1 MKKILLVL
9 SITGFMFAEGKI
21 GGVTYFDYSNTEKA
35 SGFNFQRQYFGY
47 GGDVSDLV
55 SFKILF
61 DVGRSDS
68 ADTRLT
74 TYLKKAQINY
84 KSSFGKFNFGLI
96 GMNTY
101 GIQESNWG
109 YRFIEKS
116 AIDKNEDGE
125 FEEKSEDTRLVVFLK
140 KAQINYKSSFGRF
153 NFGLIGMNTYAVQE
167 SNWGYRFIEK
177 SAIDKNVFSS
187 TADIGVGFS
196 KSLIDNLN
204 LSLLIVNGEG
214 FKNPQGDK
222 FQKIAFNATYG
233 ESNLNKNDGYNGG
246 LVYTTESTD
255 TDPTTMTSVFGGFAG
270 MGLRLGGEYDMLTIG
285 SVESNIISVSANYA
299 VRDKIDIFARYDMVD
314 DNDDTNKN
322 GNNYLITGIV
332 LDCDGGISVAPNL
345 RMVNYENT
353 DKDSEM
359 EYKVN
364 FQFKF

>member
-1 MKKILLVL
+1 MKKILLVV

-21 GGVTYFDYSNTEKA
+21 GGVTYFDYYSNTEKA

-74 TYLKKAQINY
+74 TYLKKAQVNY

-109 YRFIEKS
+109 YRFIEQS
-116 AIDKNEDGE
+116 AIDK
-125 FEEKSEDTRLVVFLK
+125 
-140 KAQINYKSSFGRF
+140 YKF
-153 NFGLIGMNTYAVQE
+153 
-167 SNWGYRFIEK
+167 
-177 SAIDKNVFSS
+177 SA

-196 KSLIDNLN
+196 RSLIDNLN
-204 LSLLIVNGEG
+204 LSLLFVNGEG
-214 FKNPQGDK
+214 FKKPQGDK
-222 FQKIAFNATYG
+222 YHKIAFNATYG
-233 ESNLNKNDGYNGG
+233 EGNLNKNDGYNAG

-255 TDPTTMTSVFGGFAG
+255 TDPTTMASVFGGFAG
-270 MGLRLGGEYDMLTIG
+270 MGLRLGGEYDMLTKG
-285 SVESNIISVSANYA
+285 SVESNIISVSANYT
-299 VRDKIDIFARYDMVD
+299 VRDNIDIFTRYDMVD
-314 DNDDTNKN
+314 DTNKK
-322 GNNYLITGIV
+322 GENYLITGIV
-332 LDCDGGISVAPNL
+332 LACDGGISVAPNM
-345 RMVNYENT
+345 RMTTFENET
-353 DKDSEM
+353 EALT

>member
-1 MKKILLVL
+1 MKKILLVV

-21 GGVTYFDYSNTEKA
+21 GGVTYFDYSSTEKA
-35 SGFNFQRQYFGY
+35 SGFNFERQYFGY
-47 GGDVSDLV
+47 GGEVSDQV
-55 SFKILF
+55 NYKILF
-61 DVGRSDS
+61 DVGRTNVG
-68 ADTRLT
+68 A
-74 TYLKKAQINY
+74 AV
-84 KSSFGKFNFGLI
+84 
-96 GMNTY
+96 
-101 GIQESNWG
+101 
-109 YRFIEKS
+109 IEKDTS
-116 AIDKNEDGE
+116 Y
-125 FEEKSEDTRLVVFLK
+125 KSEDTRLVVFLK

-177 SAIDKNVFSS
+177 SAIDKNGFSA

-196 KSLIDNLN
+196 RSLIDNLN

-270 MGLRLGGEYDMLTIG
+270 MGIRIGGEYDMQTISG
-285 SVESNIISVSANYA
+285 VNKNIVSVSTNYT
-299 VRDKIDIFARYDMVD
+299 VRDNIDVFVRYDIYD
-314 DNDDTNKN
+314 GDTSIDNN
-322 GNNYLITGIV
+322 GKDYLVAGIV
-332 LDCDGGISVAPNL
+332 LICDGGISVAPNV
-345 RMVNYENT
+345 RTTTYEDET
-353 DKDSEM
+353 EALT

>member
-1 MKKILLVL
+1 MKKMKFFLFVVR
-9 SITGFMFAEGKI
+9 ITGFMFAEGKI
-21 GGVTYFDYSNTEKA
+21 GGVTYFDFSVTDSSA
-35 SGFNFQRQYFGY
+35 FNFQRQYFGY
-47 GGDVSDLV
+47 GGDVSDQV

-68 ADTRLT
+68 DTRLT
-74 TYLKKAQINY
+74 TYLKKAQVNY

-109 YRFIEKS
+109 YRFIEQS
-116 AIDKNEDGE
+116 AIDK
-125 FEEKSEDTRLVVFLK
+125 
-140 KAQINYKSSFGRF
+140 YKF
-153 NFGLIGMNTYAVQE
+153 
-167 SNWGYRFIEK
+167 
-177 SAIDKNVFSS
+177 SA

-196 KSLIDNLN
+196 RSLIDNLN
-204 LSLLIVNGEG
+204 LSLLFVNGEG
-214 FKNPQGDK
+214 FKKPQGDK
-222 FQKIAFNATYG
+222 YHKIAFNATYG
-233 ESNLNKNDGYNGG
+233 EGNLNKNDGYNAG

-255 TDPTTMTSVFGGFAG
+255 TDPTTMASVFGGFAG
-270 MGLRLGGEYDMLTIG
+270 MGLRLGGEYDMLTKG
-285 SVESNIISVSANYA
+285 SVESNIISVSANYT
-299 VRDKIDIFARYDMVD
+299 VRDNIDIFARYDMVD

-322 GNNYLITGIV
+322 GNNYLVTGIV
-332 LDCDGGISVAPNL
+332 LGCDGGISVAPNL